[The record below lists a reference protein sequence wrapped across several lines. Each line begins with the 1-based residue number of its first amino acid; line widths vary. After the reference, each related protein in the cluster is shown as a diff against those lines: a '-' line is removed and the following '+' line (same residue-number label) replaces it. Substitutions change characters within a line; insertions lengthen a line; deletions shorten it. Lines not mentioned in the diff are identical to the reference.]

1 MKKLFFLFLISCL
14 FSSLFSFTQRYRDY
28 FGLLN
33 FTDDSYKVSYFFSPI
48 LKEYENLNAYGKK
61 LILGERYIRIGPGHY
76 SDEFSTY
83 IINKGISFSSY
94 AYDYTR
100 YYKMGWFA
108 RFLLITEE
116 LTIKDQDGNIL
127 LTLEILT
134 PEDFEVKEDY
144 GDVDANLILDESSI
158 EKWKERQENF
168 NIENQQFGTVFNMKN
183 ESNKTINIEYSL
195 SSMLTENVENQT
207 YILDL
212 GTNQISINSGLLQE
226 EQSLVLEDESSVLIS
241 NYTYDYWKLNKM
253 GWFAQFML
261 ITGKFV
267 VKDEIGNVILN
278 LDTITPEDFE
288 VTEENGITTATL
300 VIRDK
305 I

>member
-1 MKKLFFLFLISCL
+1 MKKIFFLFLISCL
-14 FSSLFSFTQRYRDY
+14 FSSLFSFTQRFHDTIKLTNITNEFLDITYR
-28 FGLLN
+28 GSTILA
-33 FTDDSYKVSYFFSPI
+33 DSSSFS
-48 LKEYENLNAYGKK
+48 KK
-61 LILGERYIRIGPGHY
+61 LDLGERSIRIRGGTFYGNTIKNIVTDKTVH
-76 SDEFSTY
+76 FL
-83 IINKGISFSSY
+83 SY

-226 EQSLVLEDESSVLIS
+226 EQSLILEDGSSVLIS

-305 I
+305 N

>member
-1 MKKLFFLFLISCL
+1 MKKFFCFFLITCI
-14 FSSLFSFTQRYRDY
+14 FSSLFSFTQRYDDTIEVTNNLDT
-28 FGLLN
+28 LLDVTYQGSIILDAYN
-33 FTDDSYKVSYFFSPI
+33 SYSKI
-48 LKEYENLNAYGKK
+48 LD
-61 LILGERYIRIGPGHY
+61 LGERTIWIRGGSFY
-76 SDEFSTY
+76 NNN
-83 IINKGISFSSY
+83 INKKIISKKAFFVSY
-94 AYDYTR
+94 PYDYTR
-100 YYKMGWFA
+100 YYKMGWFC

-116 LTIKDQDGNIL
+116 LIIEDEDGNII
-127 LTLEILT
+127 LTLETLT
-134 PEDFEVKEDY
+134 PEDFEVTESY
-144 GDVDANLILDESSI
+144 GIVKADLIIDESTIS
-158 EKWKERQENF
+158 KFKERQQKFTNELQQYTTNF
-168 NIENQQFGTVFNMKN
+168 NIKN
-183 ESNKTINIEYSL
+183 ESNRTINIEYSL

-212 GTNQISINSGLLQE
+212 GTNQISINSGLLKE
-226 EQSLVLEDESSVLIS
+226 EQSLLLEDESTVLIS

-300 VIRDK
+300 VIKDK